1 MLINA
6 AARLLPPAQSKQFI
20 TKLVKEEIASKLIDK
35 SIKLEDIAVNVIST
49 YFLSVVFMLFSL
61 MICVKSHRILQ

>member
-6 AARLLPPAQSKQFI
+6 AARLLPPAQAKQFI

-61 MICVKSHRILQ
+61 MICVKGHRILQ